1 MRAKVWYL
9 AHSGFAIQ
17 TENSV
22 LIFDYYLDEPK
33 GGIITQGVIEPAVLA
48 EQNVIVFVSHN
59 HDDHFNPVV
68 FDWQKKIPNIRYVLS
83 NDIPTTPNAIMI
95 GPNETIRQ
103 ENFIV
108 TTYKSTDEGVAFL
121 IKIDGLTIYHAG
133 DLNWWHWEG
142 EPEDYNQ
149 QMAVDFKEQID
160 MLSNEHVDLAFV
172 PLDPRQEQQY
182 DWGMKYLL
190 EHVDAD
196 NVIPMHFWG
205 QPDVIDR
212 LLAEPYMN
220 GYAARIRQLKNRGQY
235 TEIL

>member
-1 MRAKVWYL
+1 
-9 AHSGFAIQ
+9 
-17 TENSV
+17 
-22 LIFDYYLDEPK
+22 
-33 GGIITQGVIEPAVLA
+33 
-48 EQNVIVFVSHN
+48 
-59 HDDHFNPVV
+59 
-68 FDWQKKIPNIRYVLS
+68 
-83 NDIPTTPNAIMI
+83 
-95 GPNETIRQ
+95 
-103 ENFIV
+103 
-108 TTYKSTDEGVAFL
+108 
-121 IKIDGLTIYHAG
+121 
-133 DLNWWHWEG
+133 
-142 EPEDYNQ
+142 
-149 QMAVDFKEQID
+149 
-160 MLSNEHVDLAFV
+160 ML

>member
-1 MRAKVWYL
+1 ML
-9 AHSGFAIQ
+9 A
-17 TENSV
+17 
-22 LIFDYYLDEPK
+22 
-33 GGIITQGVIEPAVLA
+33 
-48 EQNVIVFVSHN
+48 
-59 HDDHFNPVV
+59 
-68 FDWQKKIPNIRYVLS
+68 
-83 NDIPTTPNAIMI
+83 
-95 GPNETIRQ
+95 
-103 ENFIV
+103 
-108 TTYKSTDEGVAFL
+108 GVAGAFYAPY
-121 IKIDGLTIYHAG
+121 ITYIDSTLFTT
-133 DLNWWHWEG
+133 
-142 EPEDYNQ
+142 Q
-149 QMAVDFKEQID
+149 
-160 MLSNEHVDLAFV
+160 V